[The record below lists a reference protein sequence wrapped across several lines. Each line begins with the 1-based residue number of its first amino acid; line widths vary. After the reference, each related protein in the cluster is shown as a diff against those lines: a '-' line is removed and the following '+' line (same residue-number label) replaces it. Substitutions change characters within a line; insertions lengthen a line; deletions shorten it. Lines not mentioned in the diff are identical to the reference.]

1 MKPIKE
7 YSDIDLKALADLVTQ
22 KIKVRGSEAKK
33 YIMPNDDEKEIM
45 EKIVYGA
52 LLACRFNSQNVDCVQ
67 GILDYAEYMF
77 NLNFENYEAYSSI
90 YIPLEILLDRDILA
104 FTHTDEIYVDEEK
117 LRRYINYEN

>member
-7 YSDIDLKALADLVTQ
+7 YLDIDLEALADLVTQ
-22 KIKVRGSEAKK
+22 RVKVRSSEAKK
-33 YIMPNDDEKEIM
+33 YITPNDDEKEIM
-45 EKIVYGA
+45 KKIVYGA

-90 YIPLEILLDRDILA
+90 YIPLDILLDRDTLSNR
-104 FTHTDEIYVDEEK
+104 HEDEIYVDEEK
-117 LRRYINYEN
+117 LKRYLNEN